1 MFGFVQ
7 SWFAQSGSPIGVDFG
22 SDSLRLAQV
31 EPIGVTAGA
40 TDFKLVAAARLDVP
54 AHLRHDLPN
63 RMAFF
68 AESLRDLWA
77 KGGFRGRKAVLA
89 LPAATMAIQH
99 LRIARMEEEAL
110 KQALPWEA
118 RGKLPYDPSH
128 ATLRH
133 MVAGEIHQDGE
144 QKYEVILMAAHRELV
159 NQLLSAADRAKIEV
173 VGMNVEPRAIVD
185 CFGHVY
191 RRKSDTGATTLY
203 IDMGCAATRA
213 YIARGQQILFA
224 RVVPIGS
231 EQFTRAVS
239 QALKINVD
247 EARLLRN
254 KLSQWPSGQASSPD
268 PERAPG
274 IGEPGP
280 AGDAAAV
287 EDAAAVSGQIDRRDP
302 LAPVRVPP
310 AATHPD
316 AEAVA
321 ESYREPIG
329 RLVEE
334 LSLCRRYH
342 EATFPSL
349 HVTRAIFIGGEAR
362 HRGLCQEI
370 ARGLQLPAQV
380 GDPMVRL
387 GRNSEIDPDCGIDVK
402 AQNPDWSVA
411 IGLSM
416 GPVAA
421 GADAPAGVASGA
433 AAKS

>member
-7 SWFAQSGSPIGVDFG
+7 SWFAPTGNPIGVDLG

-31 EPIGVTAGA
+31 EQVGVTAGA
-40 TDFKLVAAARLDVP
+40 ADFKLVAAARVDVP

-77 KGGFRGRKAVLA
+77 SGGFRGRKAMLG
-89 LPAATMAIQH
+89 LPAASMAIQH

-110 KQALPWEA
+110 RQALPWEA

-128 ATLRH
+128 AALRH
-133 MVAGEIHQDGE
+133 MIAGEIHQDGE
-144 QKYEVILMAAHRELV
+144 QKNEVILMAAQRELV
-159 NQLLSAADRAKIEV
+159 NQLLAAAGRAKIEV

-191 RRKSDTGATTLY
+191 RRKSDLGATTLY

-224 RVVPIGS
+224 RVIPVGS

-239 QALKINVD
+239 QALKIKVD

-254 KLSQWPSGQASSPD
+254 KLAQMPSGQASSPD
-268 PERAPG
+268 AERASG
-274 IGEPGP
+274 ISDAGP
-280 AGDAAAV
+280 ASDAAAV
-287 EDAAAVSGQIDRRDP
+287 EDAVAASGQIDRR
-302 LAPVRVPP
+302 APAPVPP
-310 AATHPD
+310 AAYHPD

-321 ESYREPIG
+321 ASYREPVAK
-329 RLVEE
+329 LVEE

-387 GRNSEIDPDCGIDVK
+387 GRNSEVDPDCGIDVK
-402 AQNPDWSVA
+402 SPNPEWTVA

-416 GPVAA
+416 GPVATGNEA
-421 GADAPAGVASGA
+421 QTGA
-433 AAKS
+433 AAAAAAKG

>member
-7 SWFAQSGSPIGVDFG
+7 SWFAPSGNPIGVDFG

-31 EPIGVTAGA
+31 EQIGITAGA
-40 TDFKLVAAARLDVP
+40 ADFKLVAAARMDVP

-68 AESLRDLWA
+68 ADALRELWS
-77 KGGFRGRKAVLA
+77 KGRFAGKKAVLA
-89 LPAATMAIQH
+89 LPAASMTIQH

-128 ATLRH
+128 AVLRH
-133 MVAGEIHQDGE
+133 LVAGEIHQDGE
-144 QKYEVILMAAHRELV
+144 QKNEVILMAAQRELV
-159 NQLLSAADRAKIEV
+159 NQLLAAAGRAKVEV
-173 VGMNVEPRAIVD
+173 VGMTTEPRAIVD

-203 IDMGCAATRA
+203 IDMGCQATRA

-231 EQFTRAVS
+231 ELFTRAVS
-239 QALKINVD
+239 QALQINVD

-254 KLSQWPSGQASSPD
+254 KLSQMPSGQPSSPD
-268 PERAPG
+268 AERASG
-274 IGEPGP
+274 TNDAGP
-280 AGDAAAV
+280 ASDAAAV
-287 EDAAAVSGQIDRRDP
+287 EDAVAAAGQVDRRAP

-310 AATHPD
+310 AAYHPD
-316 AEAVA
+316 AERVA
-321 ESYREPIG
+321 ESYREPIAK
-329 RLVEE
+329 LVEE
-334 LSLCRRYH
+334 LSLGRRYH
-342 EATFPSL
+342 EATFPTL
-349 HVTRAIFIGGEAR
+349 LVNRAIFIGGEAR

-387 GRNSEIDPDCGIDVK
+387 GRNSEVDPDGDIDPK
-402 AQNPDWSVA
+402 APNPDWSVA
-411 IGLSM
+411 LGLSM
-416 GPVAA
+416 GPVL
-421 GADAPAGVASGA
+421 ADAPVAAGKA
-433 AAKS
+433 

>member
-7 SWFAQSGSPIGVDFG
+7 SWFAPTGNPIGVDFG

-31 EPIGVTAGA
+31 EQIGITAGA
-40 TDFKLVAAARLDVP
+40 ADFKLVAAARMDVP
-54 AHLRHDLPN
+54 AHLRHDPPN

-68 AESLRDLWA
+68 TESLRELWGR
-77 KGGFRGRKAVLA
+77 GGFRGRKAMLG
-89 LPAATMAIQH
+89 LPAASMAIQH
-99 LRIARMEEEAL
+99 LRIARMEDEAL

-128 ATLRH
+128 AALRH

-144 QKYEVILMAAHRELV
+144 QKYEVILMAAQRELV
-159 NQLLSAADRAKIEV
+159 NQLLAAAARAKIEV
-173 VGMNVEPRAIVD
+173 VGMNVEPRTIVD

-191 RRKSDTGATTLY
+191 RRKTDTGATTLY
-203 IDMGCAATRA
+203 IDMGCQATRA

-224 RVVPIGS
+224 RVVPVGS

-254 KLSQWPSGQASSPD
+254 KLSQMQSGQQGPPD
-268 PERAPG
+268 AERSAG
-274 IGEPGP
+274 IGDAGP
-280 AGDAAAV
+280 AADASAVVDAAA
-287 EDAAAVSGQIDRRDP
+287 ASGQIDRRAP
-302 LAPVRVPP
+302 LAPAQVPP
-310 AATHPD
+310 AAVHPD
-316 AEAVA
+316 ADRVA
-321 ESYREPIG
+321 ESYREPIAK
-329 RLVEE
+329 LVEE

-342 EATFPSL
+342 EATFPTL
-349 HVTRAIFIGGEAR
+349 QVNRAIFIGGEAR

-387 GRNSEIDPDCGIDVK
+387 GRNGEIDPDCGIDLKVP
-402 AQNPDWSVA
+402 NPDWTVA
-411 IGLSM
+411 LGLSM
-416 GPVAA
+416 GPMVTAA
-421 GADAPAGVASGA
+421 EAPEGA
-433 AAKS
+433 AAAKA